1 MHYAIWVYQTLRSGP
16 MNFRTLYK
24 KLSEY
29 EKGKPKS
36 KGSLRAILDVMVE
49 NVIKEEAGV
58 GREKI
63 YSIDTS
69 QTDNIDL
76 LKLIIEWDSALIEQ
90 QEITE
95 TLFNEIVL
103 LKESSA
109 KHNFLVE
116 AILHNFLYHLLARN
130 NLTQF
135 LMSSSEHF
143 IYAQLELKTQ
153 FDIRTKLIVKLFQV
167 IEKLPKK
174 QQGKILQ
181 HIFIDLEAKDK
192 KTYQGFSNS
201 KKQYKDK
208 INYS

>member
-1 MHYAIWVYQTLRSGP
+1 

-36 KGSLRAILDVMVE
+36 KGSLRAILDVMMGS
-49 NVIKEEAGV
+49 VIKEEAGV

-63 YSIDTS
+63 YSIDMS
-69 QTDNIDL
+69 QTDNVDL

-90 QEITE
+90 QEITDA
-95 TLFNEIVL
+95 LFNEIVL

-116 AILHNFLYHLLARN
+116 AILHNLLHHLLARN

-181 HIFIDLEAKDK
+181 HIFIDLEAIDK
-192 KTYQGFSNS
+192 KTYQGFSDS
-201 KKQYKDK
+201 KKRYKDK